1 MQALIFLINTAFS
14 LYLMVVLLRI
24 WLQWARADFYNPLS
38 QFVVK
43 ATNPLI
49 IPLRRILPSIGK
61 IDTAS
66 VFLALVLVIA
76 QSICLRYLA
85 FGQVFIVNLMIM
97 TIPLLIRE
105 ALTLFFWILIIR
117 AIMSWFSQGNNP
129 IEYLMHQLTEPVL
142 RPVRRIIPPIAGL
155 DLSVLIV
162 IIALNGIKQT
172 DTRLD
177 PAILSCVLT
186 SDGNLRLR
194 LYVQPK
200 ASRDNWVG
208 LHGDEIKVA
217 ITAPPVDGK
226 ANSHLQKYLAMCF
239 NVAKSDVEIEKGQLG
254 RHKTV
259 LIRTPQQLPEL
270 IKNLLA
276 N

>member
-1 MQALIFLINTAFS
+1 M
-14 LYLMVVLLRI
+14 
-24 WLQWARADFYNPLS
+24 
-38 QFVVK
+38 
-43 ATNPLI
+43 
-49 IPLRRILPSIGK
+49 
-61 IDTAS
+61 
-66 VFLALVLVIA
+66 
-76 QSICLRYLA
+76 
-85 FGQVFIVNLMIM
+85 
-97 TIPLLIRE
+97 
-105 ALTLFFWILIIR
+105 
-117 AIMSWFSQGNNP
+117 
-129 IEYLMHQLTEPVL
+129 
-142 RPVRRIIPPIAGL
+142 
-155 DLSVLIV
+155 
-162 IIALNGIKQT
+162 
-172 DTRLD
+172 
-177 PAILSCVLT
+177 LT

-217 ITAPPVDGK
+217 ITAPPVDSK

>member
-97 TIPLLIRE
+97 AIPLLIRE

-155 DLSVLIV
+155 DLSVLVV
-162 IIALNGIKQT
+162 IIALNV
-172 DTRLD
+172 LN
-177 PAILSCVLT
+177 ILT
-186 SDGNLRLR
+186 QG
-194 LYVQPK
+194 
-200 ASRDNWVG
+200 W
-208 LHGDEIKVA
+208 I
-217 ITAPPVDGK
+217 PP
-226 ANSHLQKYLAMCF
+226 F
-239 NVAKSDVEIEKGQLG
+239 
-254 RHKTV
+254 
-259 LIRTPQQLPEL
+259 
-270 IKNLLA
+270 
-276 N
+276 